1 MVTPIEIA
9 LVVAAIVALVVAYRM
24 LKMAKALAVNAIVG
38 VVILLVANFLDV
50 GVELSIWAI
59 LICAIAGIP
68 GAILVALLAYLD
80 VAFTAAV
87 IGIGLL

>member
-1 MVTPIEIA
+1 MVTVIEIA
-9 LVVAAIVALVVAYRM
+9 LVVAAIIAVIVAYRM

-38 VVILLVANFLDV
+38 VVILLAANFLDV

-80 VAFTAAV
+80 VAFTATV